1 MMSANSIKQ
10 AVWNAYDIFRDI
22 GILPI
27 CNDFFLT
34 LFFKNTY
41 SMYTEKK

>member
-27 CNDFFLT
+27 CND